1 MINQPI
7 YTVVELNMRL
17 NQSQVST
24 QLTRLPSWNRR
35 GKRISRTFVFDDFM
49 QGIRFLNRVARLA
62 EGMNHHPDIFIRY
75 NKVGLSLT
83 THDEGGLT
91 IKDFKL
97 AQKIN
102 RIKRD

>member
-1 MINQPI
+1 
-7 YTVVELNMRL
+7 MRL
-17 NQSQVST
+17 NQSEIAT
-24 QLTRLPSWNRR
+24 QLARLPRWNRR
-35 GKRISRTFVFDDFM
+35 GQRISRTFVFDDFM

-62 EGMNHHPDIFIRY
+62 EAMNHHPDISIRY

-102 RIKRD
+102 RLTRD